1 MKSKP
6 TSEWTLPKKALSH
19 ISFQKCNNFLPWE
32 GRKGR
37 GGVEL
42 TGVNWVPVDPATL
55 QATKIACG
63 ERTCIIDVQFFS
75 EEDQENER

>member
-1 MKSKP
+1 M
-6 TSEWTLPKKALSH
+6 
-19 ISFQKCNNFLPWE
+19 FKCNNFLPRE

-63 ERTCIIDVQFFS
+63 ERTCIIDVQFFQKKIKKMRDES
-75 EEDQENER
+75 